1 MKIKELHLRN
11 IASIEKADIDFE
23 NGLNDIITDTP
34 SSIFL
39 ISGDTGA
46 GKSVI
51 LDGISMALYKNTPRV
66 DSVEGKKKN
75 DYTNSNGESVSI
87 NSISQYT
94 RMGIS
99 PSDDCY
105 SEVVFEGND
114 GKEYCAKLTL
124 GIMQGN
130 TDKETGLR
138 PLKHRDPK
146 WEVKVGNASWDK
158 VEKSGQPIL
167 DAVGLSF
174 EQFGRM
180 AMLAQGQ
187 FASFLTGDKKERE
200 TILERLTNTE
210 IFSIYGEA
218 INNLY
223 KNAESQKKHDQ
234 IVYDTNRQGVL
245 DSATVNALK
254 EELSALEKNNDD
266 LKKQTAENDR
276 KLDILS
282 AIESNRKAKADA
294 IVEKQNLESKIAG
307 EEYISKKTLIADWD
321 STIEQRGHL
330 KELNSAKNIKHDS
343 ETKLVDL
350 AKNFNALSSDLLA
363 EQDEYG
369 RMENE
374 LAEQKVWLD
383 AQENKKEIYGEAG
396 KIDLMLENLKNGK
409 NNKATADTEIVRLQG
424 LTQGLKVAFDS
435 KSKIHDEAKK
445 KLREKQ
451 ADIDALTK
459 QREDLN
465 PSEINSSINSITSRK
480 HSLETLGVELQ
491 NLENLQKNHVA
502 HGNNIQEKTKTLE
515 GLLAAKN
522 NAYEKLQNAKS
533 DYEKAEKLL
542 TTMKMSVNETI
553 VNLRKRLFDEHIQTC
568 PLCGQHIDELHVDDD
583 FKVLVTPLQDEQEK
597 AAEAQKNA
605 DTQYT
610 VANDAYKN
618 EEGLLSGLKKQYDDE
633 TVALEKQEKKLNEDA
648 FSLGLSIEEPLVSQI
663 NDELQKA
670 ENQLKELKELQDRAE
685 DLQKKITALGAEERQ
700 MKKDL
705 ESVEKEKSDAERAF
719 DTNETEIKNQ
729 NRISV
734 EASVIIGKLHDELS
748 VLLDALYQGWE
759 NDIDNTR
766 QNLRTDVDIYARRSR
781 SYDDS
786 RNGLKNK
793 SVAIEH
799 LKNSR
804 ESVLCLYPQWDV
816 QVQPV
821 RFGSADINSEWTKL
835 YGNCNTAKQKIEE
848 AANSI
853 DLHSQLLG
861 AYYNESGKTEKML
874 SDIEAK
880 CNELELA
887 RGFVKDIDAKYQSCQ
902 DAIGRAESMI
912 SEKIKEIGAESEQDI
927 PQREILEETKQSLSD
942 ALQELA
948 GKIGEINSK
957 LNLNDEAVQKMKD
970 SEDIL
975 EKSKRIFEKWERV
988 NKVFGGTR
996 FRTLVQTYILC
1007 PLLNNANIYLTKIT
1021 DRYTLTCS
1029 EDNEQL
1035 SILVLDRYNK
1045 NQVRSVTVLSGGE
1058 RFMISL
1064 ALSLALSSLNRPDMN
1079 VNILFIDEGFGTLDE
1094 KNLDSVMS
1102 TLEKLQDIAGQSGRR
1117 VGIIS
1122 HREELDERIPVQIKV
1137 TKKGEG
1143 RSVVDVIGVRK

>member
-23 NGLNDIITDTP
+23 NGLNDTITHTP
-34 SSIFL
+34 SGIFL

-87 NSISQYT
+87 NSLSQYT

-99 PSDDCY
+99 PDAECY

-114 GKEYCAKLTL
+114 GKEYRAKLTL

-130 TDKETGLR
+130 TDKATGLR
-138 PLKHRDPK
+138 PLKYRDPK
-146 WEVKVGNASWDK
+146 WEAKVGNDDWVK
-158 VEKSGQPIL
+158 VDKSGQPIL

-174 EQFGRM
+174 EQFERM

-218 INNLY
+218 ISNLY
-223 KNAESQKKHDQ
+223 KNAENQKNYDQ
-234 IVYDTNRQGVL
+234 VVYDTNRKGVL
-245 DSATVNALK
+245 DSDTVNALK
-254 EELSALEKNNDD
+254 EELSVLEKNNDD
-266 LKKQTAENDR
+266 LKKQTAENDK
-276 KLDILS
+276 KLNILS
-282 AIESNRKAKADA
+282 AIESNRKVKAEA

-307 EEYISKKTLIADWD
+307 EEYMSKKTLIDDWD

-330 KELNSAKNIKHDS
+330 KELNSAKKIKLDS
-343 ETKLVDL
+343 EARLVDL
-350 AKNFNALSSDLLA
+350 AKIFNALSSDLLA
-363 EQDEYG
+363 EQDEYV
-369 RMENE
+369 RMEKE

-383 AQENKKEIYGEAG
+383 AQESKKEIYGDAG
-396 KIDLMLENLKNGK
+396 KIDVKLENLKREK
-409 NNKATADTEIVRLQG
+409 ANKANADAEVSRLQG
-424 LTQGLKVAFDS
+424 MTQGLTDALGEKTDVFND
-435 KSKIHDEAKK
+435 AKK
-445 KLREKQ
+445 KLQDKQ
-451 ADIDALTK
+451 DEIDTLTK
-459 QREDLN
+459 QREDLK
-465 PSEINSSINSITSRK
+465 PLEINSNINSITSRK
-480 HSLETLGVELQ
+480 HSLETLGGDLR
-491 NLENLQKNHVA
+491 NLENVKKDHIAL
-502 HGNNIQEKTKTLE
+502 GNNIQEKSKTLE
-515 GLLAAKN
+515 GLLAEKN
-522 NAYEKLQNAKS
+522 KAYENLQNAKS

-542 TTMKMSVNETI
+542 TTMKLGVDEMI

-583 FKVLVTPLQDEQEK
+583 FKALVTPLQKEQERAVEVQKK
-597 AAEAQKNA
+597 AEM
-605 DTQYT
+605 QYND
-610 VANDAYKN
+610 ANDAYKK
-618 EEGLLSGLKKQYDDE
+618 EEGLLSGQKKQYDDE
-633 TVALEKQEKKLNEDA
+633 AVALEKQEKKLNADA
-648 FSLGLSIEEPLVSQI
+648 LSLGLNIEEPLASQI

-670 ENQLKELKELQDRAE
+670 NDQLEELKKLQDRAE
-685 DLQKKITALGAEERQ
+685 ALQNKITALGAEERR

-705 ESVEKEKSDAERAF
+705 ESVEKAKSDAERAF
-719 DTNETEIKNQ
+719 DANESEIKNQ

-734 EASVIIGKLHDELS
+734 ETGEIIGKLHDELS

-759 NDIDNTR
+759 NDFDNTR
-766 QNLRTDVDIYARRSR
+766 QNLRADADTYAERSR
-781 SYDDS
+781 NYDSGCND
-786 RNGLKNK
+786 LKNK
-793 SVAIEH
+793 SVAIKH
-799 LKNSR
+799 LKDSR
-804 ESVLCLYPQWDV
+804 KSVIGLYPQWDV
-816 QVQPV
+816 QVPPE
-821 RFGSADINSEWTKL
+821 RFCGADVNSEWTKL

-848 AANSI
+848 ATKSI
-853 DLHSQLLG
+853 ELYSKQLDE
-861 AYYNESGKTEKML
+861 YYNESGKTEKML

-887 RGFVKDIDAKYQSCQ
+887 RGFVKDIDAKYRSCK

-912 SEKIKEIGAESEQDI
+912 SEKMKEIGAESEQDI

-957 LNLNDEAVQKMKD
+957 LKLNDDATQKMKD

-996 FRTLVQTYILC
+996 FRTLVQTYILR

-1102 TLEKLQDIAGQSGRR
+1102 TLERLQEIAGQSGRR

-1122 HREELDERIPVQIKV
+1122 HREELDERIPVQIRV

-1143 RSVVDVIGVRK
+1143 RSVVDVIGV